1 MSTLTKK
8 LHILKTGGEE
18 ETCDIYTTPEE
29 VGGSPYLAIE
39 VDGRKGY
46 VKLGSTTDARA
57 THLRVKKDNTTYAAW
72 TNYTTAKPQTYI
84 AEGTKPWYDNEN
96 WKDKSRI
103 ISVDTSVSGK
113 AIVTCKGV
121 TNMAWMFLNCSN
133 ITSLD
138 MSNFNTS
145 DVTTMRMTFGNCK
158 GLTSLDVSSF
168 DTSKV
173 KNMYSMF
180 ENCYH
185 LTELDLSSFDTSK
198 VENMR
203 NMFWGCENLT
213 TIKGVIDM
221 KSCTEKY
228 ERMFT
233 NCSKLK
239 GVKIKNPPA
248 EFESVSGLSKSQ
260 YTVIY

>member
-1 MSTLTKK
+1 MSKEQVFIAK
-8 LHILKTGGEE
+8 G
-18 ETCDIYTTPEE
+18 
-29 VGGSPYLAIE
+29 LA
-39 VDGRKGY
+39 
-46 VKLGSTTDARA
+46 
-57 THLRVKKDNTTYAAW
+57 
-72 TNYTTAKPQTYI
+72 
-84 AEGTKPWYDNEN
+84 PWYNNDWK
-96 WKDKSRI
+96 WKDKIANKFVSDRVI
-103 ISVDTSVSGK
+103 CKNITNTGWMFRNCSNLISLDLSGFDTSDVIAMDGMFDGCENLTTLDLSNFDTSK
-113 AIVTCKGV
+113 LDS
-121 TNMAWMFLNCSN
+121 MWSMFLNCEN
-133 ITSLD
+133 
-138 MSNFNTS
+138 
-145 DVTTMRMTFGNCK
+145 
-158 GLTSLDVSSF
+158 LTSLDLSSF

-180 ENCYH
+180 ENCYN

-221 KSCTEKY
+221 KSCTKDKDY

-233 NCSKLK
+233 NCSKIK

-248 EFESVSGLSKSQ
+248 GFESVSGLSKSQ